1 MAAPPTA
8 AAPSRAFGPVRDAG
22 ICYAEKTTKVYRNA
36 LIAVLPRFAFRPEEP
51 DQMKLLWLTHAIPYP
66 PKAGFLSRT
75 YNLLREVR
83 RRHEVDLISFIQEPW
98 IRTHFRNLEE
108 GIEESRR
115 ALGSICRRVTF
126 LPIDRM
132 RLPWGKHMTALS
144 ALLTG
149 KTYTT
154 TWLISAPGGRAI
166 AEEMRSNRYDLV
178 HFDTIGLAPYR
189 DLTTRIPAILTH
201 HNIESHMMMRRA
213 DNARN
218 TGARAYFRLEGRRL
232 EAFERLIAPTYAAHI
247 TCSELDTARLRP
259 IVNGATVVTIPNGVD
274 CDFFKT
280 GHASTR
286 PNSAVFVGTMNW
298 YPNIDAMQLFLRE
311 IWPQLRARV
320 PDATMDI
327 AGSNPPE
334 DLVRLARSLP
344 GVTVHGYLPDVR
356 PLIDSAA
363 VFVCPIRDGGGTK
376 LKILDAFAMRKCV
389 VAHPIA
395 CEGIDVTA
403 GTDVVL
409 ASTPDEFVSQICRL
423 FANERERVDIGNAA
437 RQLVEQ
443 HYSFRQVGERLN
455 ATIED
460 VVQRHGT
467 SQ

>member
-1 MAAPPTA
+1 VATAPTA
-8 AAPSRAFGPVRDAG
+8 LGASSGPYPMPAFAILIEGTR
-22 ICYAEKTTKVYRNA
+22 VYGNA
-36 LIAVLPRFAFRPEEP
+36 FIAVLPRFAFRSEEP
-51 DQMKLLWLTHAIPYP
+51 GQMNLLWLTHAIPYP

-75 YNLLREVR
+75 YNLLREVG

-98 IRTHFRNLEE
+98 IRTHFPTVEE

-132 RLPWGKHMTALS
+132 RLRWGKHITALN

-149 KTYTT
+149 KTYTA
-154 TWLISAPGGRAI
+154 TWLVSASARRVI
-166 AEEMRSNRYDLV
+166 AEEMLRNRYDLV

-189 DLTTRIPAILTH
+189 DLTTRVPAILTH

-213 DNARN
+213 DNEMN
-218 TGARAYFRLEGRRL
+218 TVARAYFRLEARRL
-232 EAFERLIAPTYAAHI
+232 EAFERRIAPAYAAHI
-247 TCSELDTARLRP
+247 TCSELDTGRLRR
-259 IVNGATVVTIPNGVD
+259 IVKGASVVTIPNGVD
-274 CDFFKT
+274 CDFFNAE
-280 GHASTR
+280 HARTR

-298 YPNIDAMQLFLRE
+298 YPNIDAMQFFLRE

-334 DLVRLARSLP
+334 DLIRLARSLP

-376 LKILDAFAMRKCV
+376 LKILDAFAMKKCV

-403 GTDVVL
+403 GRDVVL
-409 ASTPDEFVSQICRL
+409 ASTSEEFVSQISRL
-423 FANERERVDIGNAA
+423 FANERERVDIGTAA
-437 RQLVEQ
+437 RELVEK
-443 HYSFRQVGERLN
+443 HYSFRQLGERL
-455 ATIED
+455 ASTIED
-460 VVQRHGT
+460 VVQRHET
-467 SQ
+467 QR

>member
-1 MAAPPTA
+1 M
-8 AAPSRAFGPVRDAG
+8 
-22 ICYAEKTTKVYRNA
+22 N
-36 LIAVLPRFAFRPEEP
+36 
-51 DQMKLLWLTHAIPYP
+51 LLWLTHAIPYP

-75 YNLLREVR
+75 YNLLREVGR
-83 RRHEVDLISFIQEPW
+83 HHEVDLISFVQEPW
-98 IRTHFRNLEE
+98 IRTHFPSLKE

-132 RLPWGKHMTALS
+132 RLRWGKHITALN

-154 TWLISAPGGRAI
+154 TWLESASARRAI
-166 AEEMRSNRYDLV
+166 ADEIRRNNYHLV

-189 DLTTRIPAILTH
+189 DLSPDIPAILTH

-213 DNARN
+213 DNAVN
-218 TGARAYFRLEGRRL
+218 TAARAYFRLEARRL
-232 EAFERLIAPTYAAHI
+232 EAFERLVAPSYAAHI
-247 TCSELDTARLRP
+247 TCSDLDTERLRR
-259 IVNGATVVTIPNGVD
+259 IVTDAKVVTIPNGVD
-274 CDFFKT
+274 CEFFSAK
-280 GHASTR
+280 HAITR

-298 YPNIDAMQLFLRE
+298 YPNIDAMQFFLRE
-311 IWPQLRARV
+311 IWPRLRTRV
-320 PDATMDI
+320 PDATLDI

-334 DLVRLARSLP
+334 DLIRLARSLP

-376 LKILDAFAMRKCV
+376 LKILDAFAMEKCV

-403 GTDVVL
+403 GRNVVL
-409 ASTPDEFVSQICRL
+409 ASTPEEFVSQMCRL
-423 FANERERVDIGNAA
+423 FANERERLDIGTAA
-437 RQLVEQ
+437 RQLVENS
-443 HYSFRQVGERLN
+443 YSFRQFGERLSS
-455 ATIED
+455 TIED
-460 VVQRHGT
+460 VVRQHET
-467 SQ
+467 QQ